1 MSVFFTP
8 YTGNEPFIFVS
19 YAHRNSETV
28 MDVISAMR
36 NSGLRLWY
44 DEGIPAGSDWPKSIR
59 DRVYA
64 ADTVLFFVSKES
76 LDSPNCF
83 SEIKTAS
90 SLGKRIVAVKL
101 DDTVPAGDRAEILNG
116 AEYTDDPSTFFD
128 DRLKGEYPPP
138 ETAGNVR
145 PDLIYYF
152 TLALCALL
160 LITAVGL
167 SVCLFTGRLDDLLGI
182 DEAGTEI
189 MPENVSE
196 KSSEIVDL
204 GEYGDL
210 FRQKIEIKNRTVKN
224 AVLDALP
231 GVGRN
236 SDADIYGD
244 QLTVIT
250 QLHFCGNM
258 ICHPA
263 EGEYPDILFDGKNWK
278 VGASDPDS
286 GDIDDLTV
294 FSEMPYLTVLTAV
307 DEQIDDISPLG
318 GLQILERLNI
328 SGNPISTLAIHG
340 SGSGNH
346 CFDSLR
352 ELNIEHTNIRD
363 LTPLSDIGSLETV
376 TVTEEMLPM
385 VIPEGAKFEVRLVK

>member
-1 MSVFFTP
+1 
-8 YTGNEPFIFVS
+8 
-19 YAHRNSETV
+19 
-28 MDVISAMR
+28 
-36 NSGLRLWY
+36 
-44 DEGIPAGSDWPKSIR
+44 
-59 DRVYA
+59 
-64 ADTVLFFVSKES
+64 
-76 LDSPNCF
+76 
-83 SEIKTAS
+83 
-90 SLGKRIVAVKL
+90 
-101 DDTVPAGDRAEILNG
+101 
-116 AEYTDDPSTFFD
+116 
-128 DRLKGEYPPP
+128 
-138 ETAGNVR
+138 
-145 PDLIYYF
+145 
-152 TLALCALL
+152 
-160 LITAVGL
+160 
-167 SVCLFTGRLDDLLGI
+167 
-182 DEAGTEI
+182 
-189 MPENVSE
+189 MPEKVSE

-231 GVGRN
+231 DVGRN

-244 QLTVIT
+244 QLTTIT

-318 GLQILERLNI
+318 DLQILERLNI
-328 SGNPISTLAIHG
+328 SGNPISALKIN
-340 SGSGNH
+340 GSGNH

-376 TVTEEMLPM
+376 TVTEEMLPL